1 MWNPLRPQPSP
12 PAFGGGKVVPE
23 TRASPLSRLLFSWLD
38 PFLAVGFSRPL
49 EKDDFW
55 TLPDS
60 RLTHSLTS
68 RVEKAFYNRCP
79 PESRPNFLSEDS
91 GKFSTTRTK
100 ESAEAQISRTSSKE
114 SQGRQTEA
122 EKESAETTA
131 GLGSDGSRTRPGEEK
146 SKRKGDG
153 LKYDSSLPKALH
165 SVFWV
170 QFWLAGLLK
179 LVSDTLN
186 TTTPLV
192 NQVLLTWLTNS
203 YIYFRA
209 NDEERAALGLQKPRG
224 IGYGVGLAFAIF
236 VMQEVSSL
244 TSNHYFMLAMTNGLR
259 MRTSLIGAIF
269 RKSLRLSGRARLE
282 HSVGQIT
289 TMISS
294 DTVRLERNIYT
305 IHNLWIA
312 PIQIALGIGLLIR
325 NLGVSA
331 LVGCAI
337 LLMGG
342 PVEFILARV
351 MFAARKKGVVLTDQR
366 VRMTSEVLSGI
377 RLIKYF
383 AWESFYAHS
392 VGTLREREV
401 RTIRRLAAARALLIG
416 SVTIIPIAATVLS
429 IVTYALTK
437 HSLDVAIIFSSVQY
451 FSIIRMP
458 LILLP
463 IVIASATDALVAL
476 RRIGTFMRAEE
487 LSIPY
492 EIDANVESAIDVDG
506 DFTWETVRKDANT
519 INLAAKFGKDKKG
532 SKGVGK
538 KSGKKGND
546 SLLPTAVNTPA
557 GATPARSTEDI
568 AVAGVS
574 GEAKETEKEKPF
586 ELKGIELKI
595 PKGSFVAI
603 VGTVGSGKSS
613 LLQALIGEMRKTRG
627 QCTFSSTAAY
637 VPQTA
642 WIMNASLRQN
652 IVFGQPEDDARFDEI
667 VKACCLEPDI
677 EMLPHGEQTEIGE
690 KGINL
695 SGGQKAR
702 VSLARAAYS
711 GADIVLMDDSLSAVD
726 SHVGKKLLDNC
737 LLRGPLADKTRV
749 LVTHTLHVL
758 DKTDYIYVVDEG
770 VIAEQGTYAD
780 LMKDGRT
787 FARLMEEYGS
797 QEEDKRE
804 EVIATKQESKLVV
817 PAEIKK
823 GNKKLMQDEER
834 LTGAV
839 TWSVYSRYFTF
850 AGGWTASVLPLLL
863 FVTLSQVAQVAN
875 TLFLGFWTSSSIH
888 GFTQGDYMG
897 VYAALGVA
905 SGLFAFALS
914 LNISM
919 MSLTAGL
926 NMFKSAFLAVVYSPV
941 AFFDTTPLGRIMSRL
956 SKDQDTIDTEL
967 GLIANQ
973 VLATASSVIGTA
985 GLVFYT
991 FPYLGIIFAPL
1002 IVLYYVAA
1010 VYYRRTSVE
1019 AKRLDS
1025 NLRSV
1030 LYASYTET
1038 LTGLSTVRAYRS
1050 QDRFVR
1056 NAEQGQDVEN
1066 RAYYMTIAI
1075 QRWLGVRL
1083 DILGNI
1089 LILGICLFAAGF
1101 RHTVDPSK
1109 IGVVLTYTL
1118 SITQSFS
1125 TLVSNYAQNE
1135 QNFNAV
1141 ERILYYTELPSEGNT
1156 TTPTD
1161 PPPAWP
1167 ERGAIEFKDVEMSY
1181 RLGLPPVLKGV
1192 SFGINPGEKIGIVGR
1207 TGAGKSSLLQALFRI
1222 VNLTSGIIE
1231 IDGRNIA
1238 QIGLET
1244 LRGRLALVPQDSLL
1258 FKGTVRENLD
1268 PLNTRTDAEILDS
1281 LKRAWLLPRDG
1292 PPDSIAEAKFS
1303 LDSQVSDEGSNY
1315 SAGEKQLLA
1324 LCRALVKNSRIIVLD
1339 EATSS
1344 VDVETDAKVQRTIQ
1358 AEFASSTLLCIAHRL
1373 NTIVYY
1379 DRILVMDGGKVAE
1392 FDTPLNLFDKEDSVF
1407 RSLCNEAKLSRQD
1420 IVRIRST
1427 VQGQVSVPPST
1438 SPSVAHQP
1446 MD

>member
-1 MWNPLRPQPSP
+1 MWNPLRPQPAP
-12 PAFGGGKVVPE
+12 PAFGQSKMVPE
-23 TRASPLSRLLFSWLD
+23 IRASPLSRLLFSWLD
-38 PFLAVGFSRPL
+38 PFLYVGFSRPL
-49 EKDDFW
+49 EKEDFW
-55 TLPDS
+55 SLPDS
-60 RLTHSLTS
+60 RLTHPLTE
-68 RVEKAFYNRCP
+68 RVEKAFYSRCP
-79 PESRPNFLSEDS
+79 PESRPSFLPEDG
-91 GKFSTTRTK
+91 GKFSTARTT
-100 ESAEAQISRTSSKE
+100 ESEEQLSRSSSKATK
-114 SQGRQTEA
+114 GRQTE
-122 EKESAETTA
+122 ETKEDAETTA
-131 GLGSDGSRTRPGEEK
+131 GVSSDKPGKEK
-146 SKRKGDG
+146 GKGNKP
-153 LKYDSSLPKALH
+153 KYDSSLLKALH
-165 SVFWV
+165 NVFWT
-170 QFWLAGLLK
+170 QFWFAGFLK
-179 LVSDTLN
+179 FVSDTLN

-209 NDEERAALGLQKPRG
+209 SDEERSTLGLQKPQG
-224 IGYGVGLAFAIF
+224 IGYGIGLAFAIF
-236 VMQEVSSL
+236 AMQEVSSL
-244 TSNHYFMLAMTNGLR
+244 TANHYFMLAMTNGLS

-289 TMISS
+289 TMISA
-294 DTVRLERNIYT
+294 DTVRLERNAYMV
-305 IHNLWIA
+305 HNLWSA
-312 PIQIALGIGLLIR
+312 PVQIALGIGLLIR

-331 LVGCAI
+331 LVGFAI
-337 LLMGG
+337 LLMGA
-342 PVEFILARV
+342 PIEFILARV
-351 MFAARKKGVVLTDQR
+351 MFTQRKKGVVLTDQR

-377 RLIKYF
+377 RLIKYY
-383 AWESFYAHS
+383 AWESFYAQQVS
-392 VGTLREREV
+392 TLRDREV
-401 RTIRRLAAARALLIG
+401 RTIRRLAAARSLLIG
-416 SVTIIPIAATVLS
+416 TVTIIPIAATVLS

-437 HSLDVAIIFSSVQY
+437 HSLNIAIIFSSVQY
-451 FSIIRMP
+451 FGIIRMP

-463 IVIASATDALVAL
+463 VVLASATDALVAL
-476 RRIGTFMRAEE
+476 RRIGAFMRAEE
-487 LSIPY
+487 LSVPY
-492 EIDANVESAIDVDG
+492 EIDARADSAVDVDG
-506 DFTWETVRKDANT
+506 DFTWETVRKDANA
-519 INLAAKFGKDKKG
+519 INLAAKFGKDKKAMA
-532 SKGVGK
+532 VE
-538 KSGKKGND
+538 KKGRKKGDD
-546 SLLPTAVNTPA
+546 SLLPTALNTPT
-557 GATPARSTEDI
+557 GASPARSAENVS
-568 AVAGVS
+568 AAGGS
-574 GEAKETEKEKPF
+574 GEVKEKEQEKPF
-586 ELKGIELKI
+586 ELKGIKLKI

-603 VGTVGSGKSS
+603 VGRVGSGKSS
-613 LLQALIGEMRKTRG
+613 LVQALIGEMRKTRG
-627 QCTFSSTAAY
+627 ECTFSSTAAY

-642 WIMNASLRQN
+642 WIMNATLRQN
-652 IVFGQPEDDARFDEI
+652 IIFGQPEDDARFHDI
-667 VKACCLEPDI
+667 IKACCLEPDL
-677 EMLPHGEQTEIGE
+677 EMLPNGEQTEIGE

-758 DKTDYIYVVDEG
+758 DKTDYIYVMDEG
-770 VIAEQGTYAD
+770 VVAEEGTYAD
-780 LMKDGRT
+780 LMKDGRM

-797 QEEDKRE
+797 QEENKRE
-804 EVIATKQESKLVV
+804 EVVDAQQENKIVV
-817 PAEIKK
+817 PAEVKK
-823 GNKKLMQDEER
+823 GTQKLMQDEER
-834 LTGAV
+834 ITGAV
-839 TWSVYSRYFTF
+839 PWSVYSKYIAFG
-850 AGGWTASVLPLLL
+850 GGWTVLLL
-863 FVTLSQVAQVAN
+863 FLLVALSQAAQVAN

-897 VYAALGVA
+897 TYAALGVG

-926 NMFKSAFLAVVYSPV
+926 KMFKRAFLAVVRSPV

-956 SKDQDTIDTEL
+956 SKDQDTVDTEL
-967 GLIANQ
+967 AMIANQ
-973 VLATASSVIGTA
+973 VLTTASSVIGTA

-991 FPYLGIIFAPL
+991 FPYLGIMFAPL
-1002 IVLYYVAA
+1002 IVLYYLAA
-1010 VYYRRTSVE
+1010 IYYRRSSVE

-1025 NLRSV
+1025 NLRSI

-1056 NAEQGQDVEN
+1056 NAEQGQDLEN

-1083 DILGNI
+1083 DILGNM

-1141 ERILYYTELPSEGNT
+1141 ERILYYTELTSEGNA

-1161 PPPAWP
+1161 PPPSWP
-1167 ERGAIEFKDVEMSY
+1167 EGGAIEFKDVEMSY
-1181 RLGLPPVLKGV
+1181 RPGLPPVLKGV
-1192 SFGINPGEKIGIVGR
+1192 SFRVNPGEKIGIVGR

-1222 VNLTSGIIE
+1222 VNLDSGTIE
-1231 IDGRNIA
+1231 IDGKNIA
-1238 QIGLET
+1238 QMGLEA
-1244 LRGRLALVPQDSLL
+1244 LRRRLALVPQDSLL
-1258 FKGTVRENLD
+1258 FQGTVRENLD

-1292 PPDSIAEAKFS
+1292 PPDSVAESKFT
-1303 LDSQVSDEGSNY
+1303 LDSQVSDEGTNY

-1358 AEFASSTLLCIAHRL
+1358 TEFASSTLLCIAHRL

-1379 DRILVMDGGKVAE
+1379 DRILVMDAGQVAE
-1392 FDTPLNLFDKEDSVF
+1392 FDAPLKLFDKEDSVF
-1407 RSLCNEAKLSRQD
+1407 RSLCNEANLSRQD
-1420 IVRIRST
+1420 IVKIRST
-1427 VQGQVSVPPST
+1427 VQGELSVPPST
-1438 SPSVAHQP
+1438 SASVAHQST
-1446 MD
+1446 D